1 MKKIIGLTIVALLLI
16 GIVGVGTFAYFSD
29 TETSSGNTVTAGT
42 LNLVA
47 TNTGT
52 SSTPNIVVTAGSDGI
67 NCNVV
72 FTKLK
77 PGDSGTTA
85 WTLTNNGDLPGNL
98 TTPSTIAFN
107 DNDGSQMNPETKAI
121 TANGGVNLGLSDLM
135 GARLKY
141 GATYVLGDATNYVPF
156 SGLQAALLAQSQAI
170 AAGGGSLVYTLDW
183 ALASDVK
190 KAGADGKFGTG
201 DDVDVSD
208 NIMQGDSVAMDITFT
223 LTQS

>member
-47 TNTGT
+47 TNAGT
-52 SSTPNIVVTAGSDGI
+52 SSTPHIVVTAGSDGI

-72 FTKLK
+72 FTQIK
-77 PGDSGTTA
+77 PGDSGTIA
-85 WTLTNNGDLPGNL
+85 WTLTNDGDMSGNL
-98 TTPSTIAFN
+98 TIPSTIAFN
-107 DNDGSQMNPETKAI
+107 DNDGAQKNPETKAI
-121 TANGGVNLGLSDLM
+121 TANGGVNLGLGDLL

-156 SGLQAALLAQSQAI
+156 SGLQAALLAQNQAI
-170 AAGGGSLVYTLDW
+170 AAVGSLVYTLDW
-183 ALASDVK
+183 AVASDVK
-190 KAGADGKFGTG
+190 NAGADGKFGTG

-208 NIMQGDSVAMDITFT
+208 NIIQGDGAAIDITFT